1 MLLAWEMQ
9 GRNIVILHMATS
21 QSEKQ
26 HAFPH
31 IDYRHVFDNQKLPT
45 GLNKISIVLACE
57 IELEKS
63 VCDKVF
69 FFFFLMLFGLI
80 LYYAMTLCIFRSD

>member
-1 MLLAWEMQ
+1 MQ

-31 IDYRHVFDNQKLPT
+31 IDCRHVFDNQKLPAVF
-45 GLNKISIVLACE
+45 NKISIVLACE
-57 IELEKS
+57 FELEKC
-63 VCDKVF
+63 VCDM
-69 FFFFLMLFGLI
+69 FFFLQI
-80 LYYAMTLCIFRSD
+80 NAI

>member
-1 MLLAWEMQ
+1 MLAWEMQ
-9 GRNIVILHMATS
+9 GRNIVMATS

-31 IDYRHVFDNQKLPT
+31 IDYVFDNQKLPT
-45 GLNKISIVLACE
+45 GLVKISIVLACE

-63 VCDKVF
+63 VCDMYF
-69 FFFFLMLFGLI
+69 FF
-80 LYYAMTLCIFRSD
+80 